1 VNIRELLPRL
11 NRLQQSMPF
20 KIVAS
25 LVCLGLAITAFTV
38 YFVAVTAPGAQ
49 FAAELAAAEQAA
61 RASGQSFG
69 ALDAGTQM
77 LIDLADRRANP
88 TNVGVGLVLITL
100 VAITV
105 VWLGLGLSY
114 LALLGIALGVALP
127 LAALGFPAMSRVLAG
142 IVVLTAAFV
151 ALLQAMRLVFSGPGP
166 VMGIARNVLIEA
178 VRMRVA
184 LVFIV
189 LLIFGMAA
197 LPGLLDST
205 TPLRYRVQ
213 SFLQYGTGGS
223 YWIIAI
229 LILFFAVGTV
239 AFEQRDRQIWQT
251 MTKPVSAWQ
260 YILGKWLGVMALA
273 AVLLTVSC
281 AGIFLFTEYLRK
293 QPAMGET
300 VQVLVGQSLATEDRL
315 ILETQVLAANKVAE
329 PTPPV
334 GPNDEYF
341 LEGVRAYIIDM
352 QARDPNFAAD
362 AETFEK
368 IKSDLYKSLLQS
380 YRSIAPGDY
389 RDFIIE
395 GLGEAK
401 RRNSMVT
408 LRYRI
413 DSGGNPPGVLY
424 RLTFNFDGVTHPP
437 QNVSLGPSHTLS
449 LYPSVISEDG
459 TVTMTVFN
467 GALVPMDDPP
477 GSMGVIPNPETM
489 SFPPGGLELSYSS
502 GSFQMNF
509 VRVAC
514 VLWLKL
520 AFLAILGITA
530 ATFLSFPVACLV
542 AFSVFIAAE
551 GAGFLANSIQYY
563 DALDHDGN
571 VVYWK
576 IPVRAM
582 GLAISTGFKTYAEL
596 RPTTRLVDGR
606 LLSWGSVFWGTS
618 IILIWTAVLCGLA
631 VGIFRRR
638 ELATY
643 SGQ

>member
-1 VNIRELLPRL
+1 VKIRELLPRL
-11 NRLQQSMPF
+11 DRLQHSMPF
-20 KIVAS
+20 KIAAS
-25 LVCLGLAITAFTV
+25 LVCLALAAAAFTV
-38 YFVAVTAPGAQ
+38 YFVSVTAPGAA
-49 FAAELAAAEQAA
+49 FAAELAAAEEAA
-61 RASGQSFG
+61 RAAGQTFG

-77 LIDLADRRANP
+77 LVDLADRRANP
-88 TNVGVGLVLITL
+88 TNVGVGLTLIAA

-114 LALLGIALGVALP
+114 LALLAIALGVALP

-184 LVFIV
+184 MVFIV

-223 YWIIAI
+223 YWIIAV

-251 MTKPVSAWQ
+251 MTKPVAAWQ
-260 YILGKWLGVMALA
+260 YILGKWLGVVSLA
-273 AVLLTVSC
+273 AVLLAVSC

-293 QPAMGET
+293 QPAMGES
-300 VQVLVGQSLATEDRL
+300 VQMLVGQSMATNDRL
-315 ILETQVLAANKVAE
+315 ILESQVLTANKVAE

-352 QARDPNFAAD
+352 QARDPNFAHD
-362 AETFEK
+362 REGFEK
-368 IKSDLYKSLLQS
+368 VKADLYKSLMQS
-380 YRSIAPGDY
+380 YRSIGPGQY

-413 DSGGNPPGVLY
+413 DSAGNPPGVLY
-424 RLTFNFDGVTHPP
+424 NLTFNFGGVTHPP

-459 TVTMTVFN
+459 TITMTVFN
-467 GALVPMDDPP
+467 GALLPVDDPP
-477 GSMGVIPNPETM
+477 GAMTVIPNPETM
-489 SFPPGGLELSYSS
+489 SFPPGGLQVSYSA

-509 VRVAC
+509 VRVAL

-582 GLAISTGFKTYAEL
+582 GLTISTAFKTYAEL
-596 RPTTRLVDGR
+596 RPTMRLVDGR
-606 LLSWGSVFWGTS
+606 LLSWGSVMWGLS
-618 IILIWTAVLCGLA
+618 IILIWSAVLYVFA